1 MRAFLVALLVPALLV
16 PFSVFGQEAVKKCID
31 QHPVGVARADCL
43 APWLQDIVAKQGA
56 GTALQTAEQ
65 LVKRGVM
72 NDCHVMAHAVGHAT
86 WRKSQD
92 LASAFRACST
102 NCVQGCWHGVVEA
115 SMKDAG
121 KTAAEALAFCDALG
135 KGSLERRQ
143 CLHGLGHGIMHQ
155 RRADLK
161 SAVAACESLDGRFES
176 EQCLGGVWMQWTHF
190 PVHEG
195 PAAFRR
201 KAPELCSGV
210 RQDLLGK
217 CAHAVGGAA
226 MFANAHDETAAR
238 AVCRALPSGQQRQCM
253 RGVQHEVDVLRVHGA
268 HHH

>member
-1 MRAFLVALLVPALLV
+1 MRAYLLALLV
-16 PFSVFGQEAVKKCID
+16 PFSVLGQDAVKKCVD

-56 GTALQTAEQ
+56 GTAMQTAEQ
-65 LVKRGVM
+65 LVQRGVM

-121 KTAAEALAFCDALG
+121 KTPAEALAFCDALG

-176 EQCLGGVWMQWTHF
+176 EQCLGGMWMQWTHF

-238 AVCRALPSGQQRQCM
+238 AVCRALPSGQQRQCT
-253 RGVQHEVDVLRVHGA
+253 RGVQHEIDVLRVHGA